1 MRFAR
6 FITLAPG
13 RLAWLLA
20 LALLL
25 PLTQTV
31 ASVHLLAHVQMQAE
45 GEADGKSALHK
56 EHCDLCLTAGALLG
70 GALPVQALASAPIL
84 LPFEAP
90 GMRAGSVWQ
99 VAPLRLY
106 QSRAPPFFRY

>member
-1 MRFAR
+1 MR
-6 FITLAPG
+6 LAPG

-31 ASVHLLAHVQMQAE
+31 ASAHLLSHVNAQPT
-45 GEADGKSALHK
+45 GEADGKSALHA
-56 EHCDLCLTAGALLG
+56 EHCDLCLTAGAVLG
-70 GALPVQALASAPIL
+70 GALPTHSLSPTPIL
-84 LPFEAP
+84 LSLAVPAAQ
-90 GMRAGSVWQ
+90 AGSVWL
-99 VAPLRLY
+99 APPPQPY